1 MYNYDIDSYTK
12 FDFGPVG
19 NTEKKWADFEQL
31 LRSVFSCFQ
40 GQKIEYVLSL
50 HNFGESIYY
59 VEGQE

>member
-1 MYNYDIDSYTK
+1 MEQKLRFGLDLGRLALLKKNWANY
-12 FDFGPVG
+12 G
-19 NTEKKWADFEQL
+19 EQL